1 MTQEIRP
8 MTCVLDLEG
17 IALGITR
24 GFYSLILL
32 LYFVVLDV
40 YAVMA
45 FSSSPV
51 SLSSPDASTHGFF
64 ISGSATRPSG
74 NLTPSV
80 VVLFAFSA

>member
-1 MTQEIRP
+1 

-17 IALGITR
+17 IAPGITC

-45 FSSSPV
+45 FSFSPV
-51 SLSSPDASTHGFF
+51 SLSSPDAPTHGFF
-64 ISGSATRPSG
+64 ISGSATCPSSS
-74 NLTPSV
+74 LTPSV

>member
-1 MTQEIRP
+1 

-17 IALGITR
+17 IAPGIAR

-40 YAVMA
+40 YAVIM

-51 SLSSPDASTHGFF
+51 SLPSLDAPTHGFF
-64 ISGSATRPSG
+64 ISGSATRPSSS
-74 NLTPSV
+74 LTPSV
-80 VVLFAFSA
+80 IMLFTFSA